1 MKSRILSFIFITIIA
16 ILVWVLAEGL
26 TVGTGE
32 LSADIQL
39 DPGSNVRAVRI
50 SPGDTFNGRIDL
62 SVRGSSTG
70 IDQLTRKL
78 RDPITLTLGTEIP
91 FEPGEQ
97 LIDLQTALRA
107 SEVFK
112 RSGVTLTEVKPRFV
126 RIQADELVTLEVP
139 VRVALPAVETEGPPR
154 TDPETISYTIPRTI
168 SRTLAPGAAFATAR
182 LTDADLASLTPG
194 TEQRIEPVRVEP
206 SPPLAAAW
214 SLSPLSAQVAVI
226 LTVRS
231 RTATETI
238 PTVPVQILVA
248 PSELERFHIAV
259 AEDSRF
265 LHDVTIKGPSP
276 LIERIRSDPTLR
288 PVAVVSLSFED
299 LENAIESKDA
309 RFVLPP
315 GFEAVEA
322 SADDIS
328 VRLNIER
335 REQPAEPE

>member
-1 MKSRILSFIFITIIA
+1 MKSRILSIVFVTIIA
-16 ILVWVLAEGL
+16 VLVWVLAEGL

-32 LSADIQL
+32 ISADLKL
-39 DPGSNVRAVRI
+39 DPGSNIRAVRI
-50 SPGDTFNGRIDL
+50 SPGDTFTGRIDL
-62 SVRGSSTG
+62 TVRGSSTG
-70 IDQLTRKL
+70 IDQLSRKL

-139 VRVALPAVETEGPPR
+139 VRVSLPSVQTEGPAR
-154 TDPETISYTIPRTI
+154 TDPETIAFTLPRAI
-168 SRTLAPGAAFATAR
+168 SRSLPPGSAFVTAR

-194 TEQRIEPVRVEP
+194 TEERIEPVRVQP
-206 SPPLAAAW
+206 SPALAAAW
-214 SLSPLSAQVAVI
+214 SLTPATAQVAVI

-248 PSELERFHIAV
+248 PSELERFHITV

-265 LHDVTIKGPSP
+265 LHDVTLKGPSP

-299 LENAIESKDA
+299 LENGIESKDA

-322 SADDIS
+322 RADAVS
-328 VRLNIER
+328 VRLSIQR
-335 REQPAEPE
+335 REQPPQSE

>member
-1 MKSRILSFIFITIIA
+1 MKSRILSIIFVTIIA
-16 ILVWVLAEGL
+16 VLVWVLAEGL

-32 LSADIQL
+32 ISADLQL
-39 DPGSNVRAVRI
+39 DPGSNTRAVRI
-50 SPGDTFNGRIDL
+50 APGDTFTGRIEL
-62 SVRGSSTG
+62 TVRGSSTG

-78 RDPITLTLGTEIP
+78 RDPITLTVGNEIP

-126 RIQADELVTLEVP
+126 RIEADDLVTVEVP
-139 VRVALPAVETEGPPR
+139 VRVALPDVQTEAPPR
-154 TDPETISYTIPRTI
+154 TDPETISYTLPRAVKRALDSAETV
-168 SRTLAPGAAFATAR
+168 AVAR
-182 LTDADLASLTPG
+182 LTDADLAALTPG
-194 TEQRIEPVRVEP
+194 TEQRLEAIRVQP
-206 SPPLAAAW
+206 SPALAAAW
-214 SLSPLSAQVAVI
+214 SLAPANAQVAVI

-248 PSELERFHIAV
+248 PTELERFHITV

-265 LHDVTIKGPSP
+265 LHDVTLKGPSP
-276 LIERIRSDPTLR
+276 LIERIRSDPALR

-299 LENAIESKDA
+299 LEKGIESKDA
-309 RFVLPP
+309 RLVLPP
-315 GFEAVEA
+315 GFEQVEA
-322 SADDIS
+322 RADAVA
-328 VRLNIER
+328 VRLTIQR
-335 REQPAEPE
+335 REPVTQPE